1 LKKYLKRF
9 FIDGLGGM
17 SLGIFCTLI
26 LGTILGQLSIWAK
39 GDLSSYLNFAANIA
53 KTITG
58 AGIGVGVASK
68 LKESPFVTI
77 AAALTGMIGAF
88 PEMYKTSAFVFG
100 NPGEPL
106 SAFIAAYIAIE
117 VGHLIFE
124 RTKAGI
130 LITPVLSILT
140 GGVMGVFLGQYI
152 TKFTRWLGNLI
163 TINVDNSPIIGG
175 IIVSVFMGMLITL
188 PFSSAAIL
196 MSFNIS
202 GLALGAATVGCCCQM
217 VGFAVASYNDNK
229 FEGLIAQGLGTSMLQ
244 LPNIMKRPL
253 IWLPPIIASAILGPI
268 SSGVLKMVCKPS
280 YVGVGSLGIIGQLN
294 TYSAMTANNV
304 SNTVAVIEIILMHF
318 VLPGL
323 ITFFITK
330 GFKHL
335 QLIKDGDM
343 YIQTS

>member
-1 LKKYLKRF
+1 MKKYLKRF

-130 LITPVLSILT
+130 LITPV
-140 GGVMGVFLGQYI
+140 FQ
-152 TKFTRWLGNLI
+152 
-163 TINVDNSPIIGG
+163 
-175 IIVSVFMGMLITL
+175 
-188 PFSSAAIL
+188 
-196 MSFNIS
+196 
-202 GLALGAATVGCCCQM
+202 
-217 VGFAVASYNDNK
+217 
-229 FEGLIAQGLGTSMLQ
+229 
-244 LPNIMKRPL
+244 
-253 IWLPPIIASAILGPI
+253 
-268 SSGVLKMVCKPS
+268 
-280 YVGVGSLGIIGQLN
+280 
-294 TYSAMTANNV
+294 
-304 SNTVAVIEIILMHF
+304 
-318 VLPGL
+318 
-323 ITFFITK
+323 
-330 GFKHL
+330 
-335 QLIKDGDM
+335 
-343 YIQTS
+343 